1 MHFKFF
7 ANFDPMKWFIKS
19 NNQAEAEFSWA
30 SLAQTSGIYFLAKF
44 FSAVFHPLLM
54 LTYQMLMLLTVNP
67 YLFGLNSAT
76 DPDGI
81 KLMMVVFT
89 QSFLLPGA
97 AVMMMKFL
105 GLVGSLEM
113 PERNERIGPF
123 IATGIFYLWLFQNAN
138 NSSVFHT
145 SFAACAL
152 GGLVGMSLAFMI
164 NIFWKI
170 SIHALGMGGW
180 CGAVYLTMR
189 YFSYGT
195 FPCRLPFLGDVVVSM
210 NLILMLSLLTAGIVA
225 TSRLILKA
233 HTYGQ
238 LVAGF
243 TLGFATQIFALRI
256 LT

>member
-1 MHFKFF
+1 
-7 ANFDPMKWFIKS
+7 MKWFIKS
-19 NNQAEAEFSWA
+19 NTTTKASFSWA
-30 SLAQTSGIYFLAKF
+30 SFSHTKGVYWSAKF
-44 FSAVFHPLLM
+44 FSAIFHPLLM

-67 YLFGLNSAT
+67 YLFGLNKVS

-81 KLMMVVFT
+81 KLLLVVFA

-97 AVMMMKFL
+97 AVMMMKLL

-152 GGLVGMSLAFMI
+152 GGLVGMFLAFVI

-210 NLILMLSLLTAGIVA
+210 NLVLMLSIFIAGIVA
-225 TSRLILKA
+225 SSRLILKA

-238 LVAGF
+238 LLGGF
-243 TLGFATQIFALRI
+243 ALGFITQIVALRI